1 VINAFNDLLTTPR
14 AALTI
19 ASCVPKKPIE
29 ISTEI
34 NAADAL
40 ISLLIMML
48 KPQLKQAYDLIQ
60 TLVRP
65 YLLNS
70 S

>member
-1 VINAFNDLLTTPR
+1 MCAE
-14 AALTI
+14 
-19 ASCVPKKPIE
+19 KKPIE